1 MGQKTSEREKTEREE
16 KKKKEKRVT
25 SLDSMSKARSEKIAW
40 NARGVP

>member
-16 KKKKEKRVT
+16 KKKEKRVT